1 MLEARNL
8 SVRYGKHLA
17 LNEVSIK
24 VGPGE
29 CVAIVGA
36 NGAGKSTLLRGLT
49 SMVRL
54 ADNGE
59 VVFRDKQIA
68 RIAPH
73 KLVELGIAH
82 VPEGRGVFT
91 EMTVDENLR
100 LGANPRRARQG
111 ADARRE
117 EVLTLFPRLAERS
130 RQRVGTM
137 SGGEQQMVAVARALM
152 SKPDLL
158 LLDEPSLGLAPIVV
172 GELFQALRRVRDS
185 GISMLVVE
193 QNVRAS
199 LALAN
204 RGYLLEAG
212 RIVGQGV
219 ADTLMDDPGV
229 RKAFLGH

>member
-1 MLEARNL
+1 
-8 SVRYGKHLA
+8 
-17 LNEVSIK
+17 
-24 VGPGE
+24 
-29 CVAIVGA
+29 
-36 NGAGKSTLLRGLT
+36 
-49 SMVRL
+49 MVRL

-185 GISMLVVE
+185 GISMLVAE

-199 LALAN
+199 LAIAN

-212 RIVGQGV
+212 RIVGQGI